1 MKVKAWHER
10 FPQVYAK
17 KSECFQVTVEKQYQA
32 LCESWRLELEEKQRQ
47 FEQVKG
53 QILGPRDLELMRVA
67 MMEKVEAPFR
77 AKCDLLARVRGL
89 LSTQKLP
96 CQRLIT

>member
-1 MKVKAWHER
+1 M
-10 FPQVYAK
+10 
-17 KSECFQVTVEKQYQA
+17 TVEKQYQA

-77 AKCDLLARVRGL
+77 AKCDLLARVRGVL
-89 LSTQKLP
+89 LFTPRSDQGIKA
-96 CQRLIT
+96 